1 MSPSIPSDG
10 ILPLHPAPATS
21 PALEPDAAPA
31 AERRRR
37 SVPVEDR
44 PYRIL
49 VVPPTPGD
57 KTRAYYVARW
67 QAMCAVLGAVAV
79 VFVAGAS
86 IATVLG
92 SFRTQQFD
100 ASSAE
105 LEALR
110 GQLIAVGDSL
120 SITRAALADV
130 SSAGDSATTLATGST
145 SAISRARTRAA
156 LARRAAALRTGGSGV
171 GGTSVEGLPVIGAIA
186 SGFSWA
192 RRHPMLHVVRPHLG
206 LDVAARRGTRIT
218 APASGRVR
226 FVGRSFAFGNLIEID
241 HDGGIMTRYAHLGL
255 SLVKKGD
262 LVVRGTPIG
271 TVGSSGLTTGPHLHY
286 EILRNDRQVDPLRFH
301 WPVPPADAVTP
312 TTGTSGSGAAGGAVG
327 PLNDSASQQ
336 HAPTLP

>member
-1 MSPSIPSDG
+1 MSASIPSGG
-10 ILPLHPAPATS
+10 ILPLHPTPPTT
-21 PALEPDAAPA
+21 PALAPDAPPTVD
-31 AERRRR
+31 RRRP
-37 SVPVEDR
+37 SVPSADR

-86 IATVLG
+86 IATVVG

-100 ASSAE
+100 ASAAE

-130 SSAGDSATTLATGST
+130 SSAPDSVAGAAANS

-156 LARRAAALRTGGSGV
+156 LARRAAALRAGNTGVANGV
-171 GGTSVEGLPVIGAIA
+171 SVEGLPVIGAIA

-218 APASGRVR
+218 APAAGRVR
-226 FVGRSFAFGNLIEID
+226 FVGRSFAFGNMIEID

-262 LVVRGTPIG
+262 VVVRGTPIG

-286 EILRNDRQVDPLRFH
+286 EILRNDRQVDPLRFRFPTA
-301 WPVPPADAVTP
+301 PVDTVVPVTGA
-312 TTGTSGSGAAGGAVG
+312 TGSGSAPVG
-327 PLNDSASQQ
+327 PINDSSTQQ
-336 HAPTLP
+336 RAPALP